1 MHSRIVNI
9 VFSCGCVFVIIGSFL
24 KITHVPYGYLFS
36 MAGFIAGGIGAVL
49 YVANLKSRIKQLEQ
63 ELASRK

>member
-1 MHSRIVNI
+1 
-9 VFSCGCVFVIIGSFL
+9 
-24 KITHVPYGYLFS
+24 